1 MVEGAESGAK
11 VQAVGW
17 ARFAWCTYDWAN
29 SAFPAV
35 VTTFVFAAYF
45 AKAVAVD
52 DVTGA
57 SQWAYALSASALAV
71 AVASPILGAIADR
84 AGRRKPWVG
93 VFTVICIAATAMLW
107 FGEPGPSNVPWVLIF
122 MALANFAFETGTV
135 FYNAMLPS
143 LAPQDRIGRLSG
155 WGWGL
160 GYAGG
165 LFCLVVALLVLVRPD
180 PPLFG
185 LDKETFEPVRATAL
199 LVAGWFAVF
208 CVPFFVLVP
217 DAPAG
222 TLPAAELIRQGL
234 VTLAGTF
241 RRIREYRQIA
251 LFLIARMIYND
262 GLNTLFSV
270 GGIYAVVTFGM
281 SFDEILMFGIAMNV
295 TAGIGAFAFGWVDD
309 WIGAKRTILI
319 AVSALTLLGAALL
332 VIESKTLFWVFALPL
347 GLFFGPAQSA
357 SRSLMARVAPP
368 RLRTEMFGLYALSGK
383 ATAFLGPAA
392 FGWVTAMA
400 QNQRVGLATVLVFF
414 IVGMLLLL
422 PVREPK
428 AAAEG

>member
-1 MVEGAESGAK
+1 VKEAKAGAK
-11 VQAVGW
+11 VEAGPW
-17 ARFAWCTYDWAN
+17 ARFAWCTFDWAN
-29 SAFPAV
+29 SAFPTV
-35 VTTFVFAAYF
+35 IITFVFAAYF
-45 AKAVAVD
+45 TKAVAAD
-52 DVTGA
+52 EVTGT
-57 SQWAYALSASALAV
+57 SHWAYALSLSALAV
-71 AVASPILGAIADR
+71 AVTGPVLGAIADK

-93 VFTVICIAATAMLW
+93 VFSVLCITATAMLW
-107 FGEPGPSNVPWVLIF
+107 FAEPDPSNVIWVLVF
-122 MALANFAFETGTV
+122 AALANFAFETGMV
-135 FYNAMLPS
+135 FYNAMLPA
-143 LAPQDRIGRLSG
+143 LAPPDKVGRLSG
-155 WGWGL
+155 WGWGF

-165 LFCLVVALLVLVRPD
+165 LICLVVALVVLVQPD

-208 CVPFFVLVP
+208 CIPFFLFVP
-217 DAPAG
+217 DAPPG
-222 TLPAAELIRQGL
+222 TVSAAEAVREGVRMLI
-234 VTLAGTF
+234 GTF

-251 LFLIARMIYND
+251 LFLIARMIYTD

-270 GGIYAVVTFGM
+270 GGIYAAVTFGM
-281 SFDEILMFGIAMNV
+281 SFEEILIFGIAMNV

-319 AVSALTLLGAALL
+319 AVGALTVLGAALL
-332 VIESKTLFWVFALPL
+332 VIESKTLFWVCALPL

-368 RLRTEMFGLYALSGK
+368 HLRAEMFGLYALSGK
-383 ATAFLGPAA
+383 ATAFLGPAV

-400 QNQRVGLATVLVFF
+400 QSQRVGLATILVFF

-422 PVREPK
+422 PVRDPRK
-428 AAAEG
+428 PAGG